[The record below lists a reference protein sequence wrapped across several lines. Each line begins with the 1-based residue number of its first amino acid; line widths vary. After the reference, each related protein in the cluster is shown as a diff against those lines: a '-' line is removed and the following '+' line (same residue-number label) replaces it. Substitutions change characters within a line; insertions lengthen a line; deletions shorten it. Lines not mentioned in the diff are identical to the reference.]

1 VIVSLLAKR
10 VAADAKIQALRAD
23 ARLGSR
29 TLSEENEIFER
40 YAGPLG
46 RLGTRIAMLLLT
58 Q

>member
-1 VIVSLLAKR
+1 MSLLAKR